1 MKIYVLITVAVLA
14 FASCQ
19 TNDANRQV
27 SATRAATDTAKYTTI
42 KWLDSSKNIGTLNF
56 GEQAEIKFRFKNTGN
71 KPLFVIS
78 AAPGCGCTVADYPK
92 KPISPGEEGEIT
104 AGFDSKKGSI
114 GAFSKNIIVT
124 TNTKGSTNTNLNF
137 NGEIKKAGESNTIAP
152 TPVPANS

>member
-1 MKIYVLITVAVLA
+1 MKIVVLIAVTALT

-27 SATRAATDTAKYTTI
+27 SVTQAATDTANYTTI
-42 KWLDSSKNIGTLNF
+42 KWLDSSKNIGVLNF

-71 KPLFVIS
+71 KPLFIIS

-92 KPISPGEEGEIT
+92 EAIAPGKEGEIT
-104 AGFDSKKGSI
+104 AAFDSKKGSV
-114 GAFSKNIIVT
+114 GNFSKNITVT
-124 TNTKGSTNTNLNF
+124 TNTKGSTSTILNF
-137 NGEIKKAGESNTIAP
+137 NGEIKKEGESTVTP